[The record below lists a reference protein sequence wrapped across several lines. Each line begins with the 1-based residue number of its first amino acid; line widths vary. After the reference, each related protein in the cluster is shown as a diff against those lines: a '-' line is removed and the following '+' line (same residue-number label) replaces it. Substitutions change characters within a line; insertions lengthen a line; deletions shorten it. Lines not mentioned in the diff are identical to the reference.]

1 MTRLSTGQVAD
12 LFRIQ
17 VHRLDY
23 LTRDR
28 QIRPEKGPT
37 GAFAWSYQDVSRAAR
52 LLGLPAPTEAEYEEV
67 AGGTRR

>member
-28 QIRPEKGPT
+28 QIRPPKGPT
-37 GAFAWSYQDVSRAAR
+37 GAFAWSYQNVKQAAR
-52 LLGLPAPTEAEYEEV
+52 LLGLAAPNEADFESVVESY
-67 AGGTRR
+67 GQ